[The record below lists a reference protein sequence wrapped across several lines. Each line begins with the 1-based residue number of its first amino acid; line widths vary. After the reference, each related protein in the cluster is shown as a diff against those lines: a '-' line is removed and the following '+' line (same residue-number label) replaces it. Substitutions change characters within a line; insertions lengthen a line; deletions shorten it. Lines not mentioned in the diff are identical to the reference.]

1 MSKEPREFFLG
12 ISEGNTPYVSDKRVW
27 STDYHLIEYS
37 AYETLTAEVKRY
49 EEALEFSKMTLEHA
63 IALDYLGEGSTRGM
77 ANDAISMIESA
88 LNQDDK

>member
-1 MSKEPREFFLG
+1 MS
-12 ISEGNTPYVSDKRVW
+12 
-27 STDYHLIEYS
+27 DYMAQKADQQIE
-37 AYETLTAEVKRY
+37 AGLCERDRILLELDTLTAKVKRY